1 MSIFDKVK
9 REAEKAGRTVKSAA
23 EDAGHGIEDTAKSAV
38 SGTERAARE
47 AEKAGRTVKSAAED
61 AGHAIEDTAK
71 SAVSGTERAAREAEK
86 TGMDV
91 GKEMAGLVNKAGKE
105 ITGLKDKALREIR
118 EAEKKAQGDVI
129 ATGREVGSGL
139 EKTVTKQLPKL
150 LATALSGIASEAMK
164 PGLKGAAK
172 LARNMGAEMD
182 ALAKEDPEL
191 VKAINQCGFRL
202 KIKANVELILVY
214 QQFYSRSRELAA
226 ILDRAGNDGIAFRR
240 RDLIGFVEA
249 MGPTTIALGAGAE
262 VSLGFDLGGTASL
275 TAIPLKLFT
284 RLADRGLKELGV
296 PE

>member
-1 MSIFDKVK
+1 MSIFDKIK
-9 REAEKAGRTVKSAA
+9 HGMDKTGQALEK
-23 EDAGHGIEDTAKSAV
+23 TAK
-38 SGTERAARE
+38 
-47 AEKAGRTVKSAAED
+47 D

-71 SAVSGTERAAREAEK
+71 DAGHAIEDTAKLAIRDTEHLAKEAEK
-86 TGMDV
+86 KSMDV

-105 ITGLKDKALREIR
+105 ITGLKDKALKEISD
-118 EAEKKAQGDVI
+118 AEKKAQGDVI
-129 ATGREVGSGL
+129 ATGRKVGSGL
-139 EKTVTKQLPKL
+139 ENTVTKQLPKL
-150 LATALSGIASEAMK
+150 LGLALSEIASEAMK
-164 PGLKGAAK
+164 PGLKVAAK
-172 LARNMGAEMD
+172 LARDMGNEMD

-214 QQFYSRSRELAA
+214 QQFYTRTREIAA
-226 ILDRAGNDGIAFRR
+226 ILDRAGNEGIAFRR

-262 VSLGFDLGGTASL
+262 ISLGFDAGGSASL